1 MDKKYL
7 EKYFLE
13 NIKIKIN
20 LKNGYF
26 YNGHIISLENTT
38 LIFKDKFGN
47 EIPMDLDSISYINEE
62 KNNVN

>member
-13 NIKIKIN
+13 KIKIKIN

-26 YNGHIISLENTT
+26 YNGYIISLENTT
-38 LIFKDKFGN
+38 LVFKDKFDN

-62 KNNVN
+62 KEKQ